1 MSVGKTLAK
10 HGIYGFGTGSGT
22 GNNLGAHTMIMMMI
36 NNGGGLFTTDNKL
49 DVVTPRNIEAMQFV
63 QDLVKAKISDPAS
76 VSYTTSTQDA
86 QWKSGKFAMGIY
98 TAGLDVNAG
107 ISNGSLAVMQ
117 EPLTGL
123 HGEKACLVFQNSIMM
138 YKNTPSQAAPRPSW
152 SGTSST

>member
-1 MSVGKTLAK
+1 MP
-10 HGIYGFGTGSGT
+10 
-22 GNNLGAHTMIMMMI
+22 M
-36 NNGGGLFTTDNKL
+36 
-49 DVVTPRNIEAMQFV
+49 RN
-63 QDLVKAKISDPAS
+63 P
-76 VSYTTSTQDA
+76 
-86 QWKSGKFAMGIY
+86 GKFAMGIY

-138 YKNTPSQAAPRPSW
+138 SREQPIPRPAPRPSW